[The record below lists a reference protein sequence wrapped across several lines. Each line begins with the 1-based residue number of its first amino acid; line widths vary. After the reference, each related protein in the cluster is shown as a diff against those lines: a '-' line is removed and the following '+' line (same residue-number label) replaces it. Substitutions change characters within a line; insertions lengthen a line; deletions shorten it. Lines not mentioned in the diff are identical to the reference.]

1 MKSRKKS
8 WQHRRS
14 NSANPFHPGGA
25 LAPPFLFLFTACSI
39 NWILMNRVAVQ
50 FLDQGFH
57 RMLFDA
63 MPLPVF
69 VVDEDVHI
77 MECNA
82 AATRLFGPD
91 KQMIL
96 KRRGGEVLH
105 CVNAKKVPE
114 GCGHAP
120 ACHDCPVRNAVQAA
134 ARGQCVTRRECAA
147 GTGCRR
153 QDHPGGFANKLQSVR
168 VRTSQVHPPGS

>member
-1 MKSRKKS
+1 
-8 WQHRRS
+8 
-14 NSANPFHPGGA
+14 
-25 LAPPFLFLFTACSI
+25 
-39 NWILMNRVAVQ
+39 MNRVAVQ

-63 MPLPVF
+63 MPMPVF

-105 CVNAKKVPE
+105 CVNATKVPE

-134 ARGQCVTRRECAA
+134 ARGQCVTRQNARMELAA
-147 GTGCRR
+147 GGKTTRVDLQISCS
-153 QDHPGGFANKLQSVR
+153 PFAYERAKFILLVLEGLNN
-168 VRTSQVHPPGS
+168 